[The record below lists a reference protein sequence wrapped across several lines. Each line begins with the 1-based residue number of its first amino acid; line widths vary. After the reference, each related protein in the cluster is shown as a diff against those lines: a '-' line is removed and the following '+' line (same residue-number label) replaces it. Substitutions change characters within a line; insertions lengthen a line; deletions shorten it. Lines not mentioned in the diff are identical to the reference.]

1 MNYKNPV
8 TEENICI
15 GLSVIDD
22 EGNIGKIIECDDL
35 HNVYVIFEGTGAI
48 VNIDG
53 VDNDCGGTAL
63 ICLVEACEMYKPNQL
78 FCVDCLNN
86 RI

>member
-1 MNYKNPV
+1 MLNSYK
-8 TEENICI
+8 TTITKENVCV

-35 HNVYVIFEGTGAI
+35 HNVYVIFEGTSSI

-53 VDNDCGGTAL
+53 VDIECGGSAL
-63 ICLVEACEMYKPNQL
+63 ICLVEACELYETDQL
-78 FCVDCLNN
+78 FLHED
-86 RI
+86 II